1 MAEHAWGLAA
11 RGGSGVALGRVRSR
25 GQRRS
30 GTPSYWGRAVGVW
43 GSGLRSLWRRS
54 GTPSYWGGVGATFG
68 LALMLGGCTGE
79 STRVALESQRR
90 ADVVQQAIFERQ
102 HDGLRVLLFRDT
114 LRQLDEAGEPLAEE
128 QRMVLNSAWN
138 ERDMVE
144 FWALQ
149 NERAKA
155 LRLIG
160 VDAKLFGDQ
169 SVIDLLVKAVERRVD
184 RVEQAVVEATARAA
198 AERATTRPAG
208 VSGLPPG
215 EGARAAAERA
225 GESSGGE

>member
-1 MAEHAWGLAA
+1 MMGLI
-11 RGGSGVALGRVRSR
+11 
-25 GQRRS
+25 
-30 GTPSYWGRAVGVW
+30 
-43 GSGLRSLWRRS
+43 
-54 GTPSYWGGVGATFG
+54 
-68 LALMLGGCTGE
+68 GCTGE

-114 LRQLDEAGEPLAEE
+114 LRQLDEAGEPLGDE

-184 RVEQAVVEATARAA
+184 RAEQAIVETTARAA
-198 AERATTRPAG
+198 AERTTTRPTAG
-208 VSGLPPG
+208 AGSADRG
-215 EGARAAAERA
+215 EGRGAAEQA
-225 GESSGGE
+225 IESSGGE